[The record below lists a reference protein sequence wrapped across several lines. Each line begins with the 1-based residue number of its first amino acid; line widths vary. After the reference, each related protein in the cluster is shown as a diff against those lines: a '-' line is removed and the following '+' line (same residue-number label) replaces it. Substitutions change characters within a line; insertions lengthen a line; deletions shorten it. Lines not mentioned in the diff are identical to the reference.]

1 MIKIENVIKD
11 NEYYQVIVSEGRQ
24 CVGILLG
31 FLEDRMDVEFMI
43 QNPRDMNDIVL
54 VTEESDLEKYNEC
67 AAKYLKP
74 VLDYI
79 EKLDKN

>member
-1 MIKIENVIKD
+1 MIKIENVVKD

-31 FLEDRMDVEFMI
+31 LLEDRMDVEFMI
-43 QNPRDMNDIVL
+43 QNPKDMDDIVL

-67 AAKYLKP
+67 VAKYLKP
-74 VLDYI
+74 VLEYI